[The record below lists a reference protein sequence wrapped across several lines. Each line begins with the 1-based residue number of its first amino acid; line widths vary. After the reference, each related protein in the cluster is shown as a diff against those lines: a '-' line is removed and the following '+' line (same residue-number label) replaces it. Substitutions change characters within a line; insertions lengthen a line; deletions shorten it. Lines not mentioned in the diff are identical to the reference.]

1 MNSAPS
7 TFLQAYQMKNSV
19 GFKALVAI
27 AALAAMPSAARAQIW
42 TTWTSSTCSTGDG
55 STSGTMVGSLGASV
69 ATYTGNCASGS
80 QLSSGGTNY
89 WSPTAPYTQDG
100 LSAPDNNGFIQFD
113 SPVPNGKLVFSVPV
127 VDPYLSF
134 ISVGQPGVPVMYTFS
149 APFSVLSNDNS
160 PNCAFWGCG
169 SYTTGVNSL
178 TGTEF
183 SGTIQFTGTFSEL
196 DFTTDPSEF
205 WHGITV
211 GTASVS
217 TVPEP
222 ATMTLLGTG
231 LVALAGLGRR
241 RKRSA

>member
-1 MNSAPS
+1 
-7 TFLQAYQMKNSV
+7 MKNSV

-42 TTWTSSTCSTGDG
+42 TTWTSSTCSTTDG
-55 STSGTMVGSLGASV
+55 STSGTMVGSLGASGV
-69 ATYTGNCASGS
+69 TYTGNCASGS

-89 WSPTAPYTQDG
+89 WSPTDPYTQSG
-100 LSAPDNNGFIQFD
+100 LSAPDNVGFIQFSD
-113 SPVPNGKLVFSVPV
+113 PVIDGKLVFSVPV
-127 VDPYLSF
+127 VDPYLAF
-134 ISVGQPGVPVMYTFS
+134 ISVGQPSDPVTYSFS
-149 APFSVLSNDNS
+149 APFSVLSNN
-160 PNCAFWGCG
+160 NCPTPAYWYGCPHPDYATSG
-169 SYTTGVNSL
+169 NTL
-178 TGTEF
+178 TGSEF

-196 DFTTDPSEF
+196 DFTTDPTEF
-205 WHGITV
+205 WHGLTV